1 MLLFEAM
8 LEAFW
13 VGGLGEKTAN
23 EFLADTWDIGD
34 MCFFFGVGRT
44 GGVLLLNMKVSLAS
58 ALWHS

>member
-34 MCFFFGVGRT
+34 MCFFLVWGEREGFCF
-44 GGVLLLNMKVSLAS
+44 
-58 ALWHS
+58 